1 MAAQPAATA
10 LTERFGPGVMQLGPL
25 ATTAAAAHV
34 AAEASGAPA
43 ASWSTGGL
51 SVVGSRS
58 EHPSAGCK
66 SASAFGWSAD
76 EDLPCFE
83 QTCVTLP
90 VRAQTM
96 LWFDRNRP

>member
-1 MAAQPAATA
+1 MAAQSAAMA
-10 LTERFGPGVMQLGPL
+10 LTERFGPSVMLHGPL

-58 EHPSAGCK
+58 AQPSAGCK
-66 SASAFGWSAD
+66 PASAFGWSTD

-83 QTCVTLP
+83 QSARGKP
-90 VRAQTM
+90 
-96 LWFDRNRP
+96 N